1 MPERAAGPRAQG
13 PGPEGPGPK
22 GPWEDKGRT
31 GPDGAAGQLN
41 YQLH

>member
-22 GPWEDKGRT
+22 GPWEYEGRT
-31 GPDGAAGQLN
+31 GPDGKAGQLN
-41 YQLH
+41 Y